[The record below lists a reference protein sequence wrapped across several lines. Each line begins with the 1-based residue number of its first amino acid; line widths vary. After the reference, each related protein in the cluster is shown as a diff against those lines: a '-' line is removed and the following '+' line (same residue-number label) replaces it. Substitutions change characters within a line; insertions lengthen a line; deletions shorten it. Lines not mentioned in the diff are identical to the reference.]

1 VAVAAAALV
10 VVLGGG
16 YLALRSMRRPE
27 IAGVSPSRARIG
39 ETATLSGGGF
49 AASAAENVVLFGD
62 VRAAVREA
70 SRQRLVVEVPELPT
84 AAGRDT
90 SFPVTVRVG
99 GRESQPV
106 PIAVFRAPRIH
117 GLSPDVA
124 MPGEEVTLAG
134 SGWGSGAAVHF
145 GPLPA
150 EVIENRPDA
159 IRVRVP
165 AIEGPPGTPAPVTVA
180 MGSDVSNEAPFLV
193 GRLPLVQSVEPS
205 SGAPG
210 DVVTLT
216 GRGFHWKAA
225 ENVVRVGGK
234 RAFVV
239 AVGEGSL
246 KFSIPWIPGA
256 GGETPI
262 ELRVPSV
269 ENAWQGVLTVQP
281 AADPIDFRFVVEPL
295 DAAPSSPHA
304 VLATALGPAFVV
316 AAAGGRT
323 AADRALELQRRL
335 NDAATALKA
344 SRDVTFEARSLE
356 TNPVLAL
363 TGRPDPILEVSD
375 EDAAAYN
382 EDWTKLGGKGG
393 PVTRARLALW
403 WQAVARDLV
412 LVLLRGEK
420 PRYAAALAPEGRVLG
435 DVFDAARKTGA
446 FGVPRS
452 VITTA
457 KPPMTAGLRLLAL
470 RVPASV
476 VAAVVE
482 APQTARTAAVA
493 SPSPPPL
500 QLDGMWVGTE
510 LEGGT
515 RKYVTV
521 TFRGRGGSLAYEG
534 GISVSV
540 PLLTLDQPQKD
551 AVRYSIEYRG
561 GQRYYVGQWDGR
573 KITGRISSD
582 PSRRGDVG
590 AFELSP
596 R

>member
-1 VAVAAAALV
+1 VGLVAAALV
-10 VVLGGG
+10 VVLGGAYVG
-16 YLALRSMRRPE
+16 LRFLRRPE
-27 IAGVSPSRARIG
+27 ILGVSPARARIG
-39 ETATLSGGGF
+39 ETATLTGRGF
-49 AASAAENVVLFGD
+49 AASPGENVVLFGD
-62 VRAAVREA
+62 VQGAVREA
-70 SRQRLVVEVPELPT
+70 SRQRLVVEVPELPA

-90 SFPVTVRVG
+90 SFPVTVQVG

-106 PIAVFRAPRIH
+106 PIAVFKAPRIH

-134 SGWGSGAAVHF
+134 SGWGPAAVVRF
-145 GPLPA
+145 GALAA
-150 EVIENRPDA
+150 EVVETRADA

-205 SGAPG
+205 SVATG

-225 ENVVRVGGK
+225 ENAVRVGGV
-234 RAFVV
+234 RAFVA
-239 AVGEGSL
+239 AVGDGSL
-246 KFSIPWIPGA
+246 KFTIPWIGGA
-256 GGETPI
+256 GGEVPI
-262 ELRVPSV
+262 ELRVPSI

-281 AADPIDFRFVVEPL
+281 GADPIDFRFAVQPL
-295 DAAPSSPHA
+295 DAAPSGPHA
-304 VLATALGPAFVV
+304 VLATALGPAFVL
-316 AAAGGRT
+316 AAAERHT
-323 AADRALELQRRL
+323 AADRALEAQRRL
-335 NDAATALKA
+335 NDAAAPLKA
-344 SRDVTFEARSLE
+344 SRDVNFEVRNLE

-363 TGRPDPILEVSD
+363 GGRPETILEVTD

-412 LVLLRGEK
+412 LALLRGEK

-435 DVFDAARKTGA
+435 EVFEAARKTGS
-446 FGVPRS
+446 FGVPLS
-452 VITTA
+452 VVATA
-457 KPPMTAGLRLLAL
+457 KPPMTAALRILAL

-476 VAAVVE
+476 TASVPE
-482 APQTARTAAVA
+482 APQTARATAAA

-500 QLDGMWVGTE
+500 QLEGMWVGTE

-521 TFRGRGGSLAYEG
+521 TFRGRGGFLAYEG

-561 GQRYYVGQWDGR
+561 GQRYYVGRWDGR

-582 PSRRGDVG
+582 GTGRGDVG